1 MRKGSSN
8 TTTVHGMRL
17 VLPTQLTYNSEMP
30 PSDKDEENSETE
42 AVSKDDSVNEKNLLS
57 TIMHIPCQ
65 TIMPDDYPIITE
77 RSMRSALKVCNNN
90 EMGGEAYLALVKNN
104 VNIGYKNGLAFFK
117 NVTKK
122 ETAFVDLSTS
132 TDVKINSMETSLLS
146 NIFGIFYVNLN
157 EQISAMDEDE
167 AKKVVSNFSID
178 INVKELI
185 RYIGYTQFIG
195 PKQLEAVLGKLKKFH
210 NTLGVIREDG
220 IDNDFFDA
228 YMLLNIESIKKSD
241 NTMLISVRSPYIS
254 MLIWKLHQK
263 QIKGQSTYGA
273 KIQPKKVISFQD
285 KRLASVRDK
294 RALEIVSYVV
304 ALVESTGRHGLP
316 HAKASTIICNCPYLL
331 WSLEQVRSTS
341 YKNRILKRSFLNA
354 WKYLG
359 MFTNLVSRHKAV
371 IPSSDEYPTL
381 RTLDMVFEFR
391 KA

>member
-1 MRKGSSN
+1 
-8 TTTVHGMRL
+8 
-17 VLPTQLTYNSEMP
+17 
-30 PSDKDEENSETE
+30 
-42 AVSKDDSVNEKNLLS
+42 
-57 TIMHIPCQ
+57 
-65 TIMPDDYPIITE
+65 
-77 RSMRSALKVCNNN
+77 
-90 EMGGEAYLALVKNN
+90 
-104 VNIGYKNGLAFFK
+104 
-117 NVTKK
+117 
-122 ETAFVDLSTS
+122 
-132 TDVKINSMETSLLS
+132 
-146 NIFGIFYVNLN
+146 
-157 EQISAMDEDE
+157 
-167 AKKVVSNFSID
+167 
-178 INVKELI
+178 
-185 RYIGYTQFIG
+185 
-195 PKQLEAVLGKLKKFH
+195 
-210 NTLGVIREDG
+210 
-220 IDNDFFDA
+220 
-228 YMLLNIESIKKSD
+228 
-241 NTMLISVRSPYIS
+241 MLISVRSPYIS

-263 QIKGQSTYGA
+263 QIKGQSTYGS